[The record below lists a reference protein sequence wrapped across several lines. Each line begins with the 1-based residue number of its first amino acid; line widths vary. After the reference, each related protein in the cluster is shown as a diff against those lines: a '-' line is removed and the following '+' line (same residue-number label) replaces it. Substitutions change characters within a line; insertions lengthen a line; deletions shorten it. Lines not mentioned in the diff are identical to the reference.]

1 MLYLSRDVEKKEVSF
16 GTGKYKIAGLGSL
29 TTPRP
34 SDTPL
39 SSLPCV
45 QEH

>member
-1 MLYLSRDVEKKEVSF
+1 MERHKKEASS
-16 GTGKYKIAGLGSL
+16 GTGKYKIAGLVSL

-34 SDTPL
+34 LDTPN